1 MDSKA
6 VRIRAK
12 LRGLA
17 DERDAKLVVLDQ
29 GKEVTEHEKDKQED
43 VELLRVG
50 RSENALDPE
59 RVRSA
64 ACIQSM
70 LRQLSPRRE
79 LMQRQGASKN
89 LLGDLHEHPSDAD
102 DRTCSDDTADDL
114 PIRMMGRQRGGV
126 VSPFT
131 MRSARQARQFR
142 VQQSHIHGEAAHR
155 GGPGRGDMLALQP
168 GNAEE
173 AREDQTCRE
182 LKVESDGILR
192 VAKDFELPRLLA
204 PITASRASRQK
215 AKVTELSSLEKW
227 QHALNLA
234 EDKDAQAHRHN
245 QLTLGREQRGHVGPF
260 AEVATYYF
268 DLAHVKRRHIAGR
281 ILTFRVIV
289 EDDELNDNTVLPG
302 LMVSTVTEPIEVQ
315 PATQLVPYGYM
326 WLGRGQFVRG
336 AEGGKG
342 ARGGKTGVEAV
353 VEIRPDDP
361 DVIDVG
367 ERDDG
372 SHGAC
377 AGMYYLGVFSASK
390 IDGCAFKVGV
400 SARACLSES
409 GAAGEVAASYLG
421 MAQVNVTCGG
431 GCVVVVVGVVCV
443 CVFVCVY
450 LSVCQPVCQLAHD
463 CSSTRH

>member
-70 LRQLSPRRE
+70 LRLLSPRRE

-89 LLGDLHEHPSDAD
+89 LLGDLHQDPD
-102 DRTCSDDTADDL
+102 DRTCSDDTVNDL
-114 PIRMMGRQRGGV
+114 PTRMMGRQRGGV

-260 AEVATYYF
+260 AEVATYYL